1 MTMADLLRSLSD
13 EEFAS
18 YLVEIVYLANTNF
31 TVAEMGSPEFYDEM
45 YEQNLKMLKKEVPKE
60 ILWKSGVR

>member
-31 TVAEMGSPEFYDEM
+31 TVAEMGAPEFYDAM
-45 YEQNLKMLKKEVPKE
+45 YRENLKMLKKEAPKE
-60 ILWKSGVR
+60 KLCDLGVS